1 MGKSLRELVKM
12 KTKLQVVKP
21 TESHVDEQMVVALH
35 HSQHQIYVQ
44 MEAHHFI
51 IAIQNLYE
59 AVPNEMLV

>member
-1 MGKSLRELVKM
+1 MEKSLHELVKT

-21 TESHVDEQMVVALH
+21 IESHVDEQLVVALH

-44 MEAHHFI
+44 MEAHHLI

-59 AVPNEMLV
+59 AVPQKMQA